1 MLAVQKGDVIMKK
14 RLIKKITS
22 AAIAFAFS
30 CGAVS
35 TPSVGIF
42 LFGKTHVANAY
53 GDIFEEDDYGTAIYN
68 SRTGI
73 LTLKG
78 NVVKTDVMKYRYDMT
93 PDCPYKDLKKVVC
106 DKGTVFPADCSYLF
120 QSFAAKEMDLSN
132 ADTSHVT
139 NMSWMFA
146 GCDSLES
153 LDLRSFD
160 TSNVTDMSWMFDCDA
175 KSFNLSSFDTSNVTN
190 MSCMFIDCEAR
201 TLDLS
206 NFDTS
211 NVTDMSGMFCMCFSL
226 ASLDIHSFNTSNVTN
241 MHSMFSW
248 CSDLESLDLSNFDT
262 KNVTDM
268 SSMFEECYT
277 KSIDLSSFDTSKV
290 TNMRSMFYQ
299 SHIESLDLSNF
310 DTSNVTDMTYML
322 ESSGNLK
329 SSICKVKGNS
339 VTLDGNI
346 GVNVY
351 IQPCKNLAKV
361 VMSGPNGNKTVTNFS
376 SVKQTDGTYK
386 FTYPINAT
394 QANEQITL
402 KTYDKNGKRLIVC
415 DNNYGLCN
423 HSQVECTVYG
433 YINEIKHDKMYS
445 DPALAALAA
454 LVDGLENYCKAAENY
469 FNGTSYTITGI
480 TDSDRADINKNHT
493 TDLSTDEKL
502 SLVLNS
508 ATALR
513 IYTDSTNVYFDGSA
527 NKATPKTKCGKQY
540 YEINDIP
547 AHQLFKKHTV
557 TIDGTKYSF
566 TPMSYVW
573 RVINNPAASDKLVQ
587 VSEAAYLYAKAAY
600 AYLQ

>member
-1 MLAVQKGDVIMKK
+1 
-14 RLIKKITS
+14 
-22 AAIAFAFS
+22 
-30 CGAVS
+30 
-35 TPSVGIF
+35 
-42 LFGKTHVANAY
+42 
-53 GDIFEEDDYGTAIYN
+53 
-68 SRTGI
+68 
-73 LTLKG
+73 
-78 NVVKTDVMKYRYDMT
+78 
-93 PDCPYKDLKKVVC
+93 
-106 DKGTVFPADCSYLF
+106 
-120 QSFAAKEMDLSN
+120 
-132 ADTSHVT
+132 
-139 NMSWMFA
+139 
-146 GCDSLES
+146 
-153 LDLRSFD
+153 
-160 TSNVTDMSWMFDCDA
+160 
-175 KSFNLSSFDTSNVTN
+175 
-190 MSCMFIDCEAR
+190 
-201 TLDLS
+201 
-206 NFDTS
+206 
-211 NVTDMSGMFCMCFSL
+211 
-226 ASLDIHSFNTSNVTN
+226 
-241 MHSMFSW
+241 
-248 CSDLESLDLSNFDT
+248 
-262 KNVTDM
+262 
-268 SSMFEECYT
+268 
-277 KSIDLSSFDTSKV
+277 
-290 TNMRSMFYQ
+290 MRNMFYQ

-445 DPALAALAA
+445 DPALAAL
-454 LVDGLENYCKAAENY
+454 VDGLENYCKAAENY

-513 IYTDSTNVYFDGSA
+513 IYTDSINVYFDGSA

-573 RVINNPAASDKLVQ
+573 RVINNPAASDKLIQ